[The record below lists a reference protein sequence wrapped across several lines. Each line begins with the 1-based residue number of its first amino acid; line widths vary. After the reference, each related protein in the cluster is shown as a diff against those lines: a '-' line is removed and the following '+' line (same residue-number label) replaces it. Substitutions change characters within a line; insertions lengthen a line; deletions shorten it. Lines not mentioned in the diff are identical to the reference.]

1 MINLKLK
8 VSDEVMDDIM
18 ATALE
23 GGINY
28 WCDKG
33 VKVKDGDYKGAK
45 YASDVI
51 SKGGV
56 LNVNGIDVDRAKL
69 LKGIQMYIDNGNQ
82 EGIIN
87 FADREV
93 ECDNI
98 DAIVAD
104 VIVQFAVYGEIVYG

>member
-1 MINLKLK
+1 MVNLKLK

-18 ATALE
+18 AVALE

-33 VKVKDGDYKGAK
+33 VQVKNKDYKGGK

-51 SKGGV
+51 SRGGV
-56 LNVNGIDVDRAKL
+56 LTVNGVDVDREKL
-69 LKGIQMYIDNGNQ
+69 LKGIQMYIDNGNHA
-82 EGIIN
+82 GIVN
-87 FADREV
+87 FADGEV
-93 ECDNI
+93 ECDNV